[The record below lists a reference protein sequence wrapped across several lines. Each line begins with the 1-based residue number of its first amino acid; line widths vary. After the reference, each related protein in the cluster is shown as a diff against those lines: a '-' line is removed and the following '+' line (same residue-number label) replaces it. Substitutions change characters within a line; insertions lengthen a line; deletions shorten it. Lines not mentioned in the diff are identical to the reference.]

1 MAAKDRGIRR
11 ALIILIRVLAISAA
25 LLTIPVVGLVS
36 LFLPWRGIVSLLFF
50 VLPWSVLV
58 LWAVRLIWLG
68 RLSRKRSPVAFYA
81 VLTAGILFWLVFT
94 GIVPDFFGKTT
105 SPYLTVMTPRRVMAL
120 TTGVLKDAV
129 EVGSQEPWGLFSSRA
144 ERCQLLRDYARFYAA
159 VLFPFL
165 ANPNDIRILDYHV
178 RSYDFF
184 EAGLLFQ
191 DIFIDQS
198 YFFRPAE
205 RPPRIIDCGSHIGL
219 SILYFK
225 ALYPGAEILAF
236 EPAPETF
243 KLLRENV
250 KRNRLEQVRLE
261 NKAVSNVEGK
271 MAFYGDKS
279 VKSSL
284 LPERGQETSIE
295 VDVVRLSGYIDRTV
309 SLLKL
314 DVEGVEDLVLEDLA
328 ASGKLAMIEQA
339 AIEYHHHISWDVG
352 RLPRFLK
359 ILEDHH
365 FGYEIQARRD
375 PTHDRTGFEDIMI
388 YASRK

>member
-1 MAAKDRGIRR
+1 MKARSFHR
-11 ALIILIRVLAISAA
+11 ALIILLRVLSIVGL
-25 LLTIPVVGLVS
+25 LLTIPVVVLIS
-36 LFLPWRGIVSLLFF
+36 LFLPWRGIISLLFF
-50 VLPWSVLV
+50 ILPWSLLV
-58 LWAVRLIWLG
+58 LWAGRLIWLG

-81 VLTAGILFWLVFT
+81 VSTAGLLFWLVFT
-94 GIVPDFFGKTT
+94 GIGPGFFGKTT
-105 SPYLTVMTPRRVMAL
+105 SPYLEVMTPRRLTAL
-120 TTGVLKDAV
+120 TTGVLNDAV
-129 EVGSQEPWGLFSSRA
+129 DIASQERWGLFLKRDQ
-144 ERCQLLRDYARFYAA
+144 RCQLLRDYARFYAG

-184 EAGLLFQ
+184 EAGVLFQ
-191 DIFIDQS
+191 DIFIEQS
-198 YFFRPAE
+198 YFFRAAE

-225 ALYPGAEILAF
+225 ALYPGAEVLGF

-250 KRNRLEQVRLE
+250 KRNRLERVSLE
-261 NKAVSNVEGK
+261 NKAVSNVDGK

-284 LPERGQETSIE
+284 LPERGQETTIE
-295 VDVVRLSGYIDRTV
+295 VDVVRLSRYIDRNV

-365 FGYEIQARRD
+365 FGYEIRARRD
-375 PTHDRTGFEDIMI
+375 PAHGPTGFEDIMI
-388 YASRK
+388 YAYRK